1 MSDTP
6 SGATRRT
13 VLTGAGIAGAAGI
26 VVPASASASASPSAA
41 GRHGTA
47 VGRPGES
54 VVEFR
59 GRISQSGP
67 AGETFESNGFLT
79 RVSGLTAADLF
90 AGSPPAVGTA
100 LFTAHATG
108 ELKGRVLDMSVH
120 ALDIVGEMSVH
131 RRSAPGADWL
141 DPGSFTSGTLVARYT
156 LTLQDVLAVFAPAQ
170 GLPTLTGEMVQTVV
184 GRLPDGSRFGSPGRV
199 LRMFATGLGKLVDPV
214 TLNADLEIAGNW
226 SVP

>member
-13 VLTGAGIAGAAGI
+13 VLTGAGIAGAAGL
-26 VVPASASASASPSAA
+26 VVPASASAST
-41 GRHGTA
+41 GVA

-59 GRISQSGP
+59 GRISQSGS
-67 AGETFESNGFLT
+67 AGEAFESNGFLT
-79 RVSGLTAADLF
+79 AVSGLTAADLF
-90 AGSPPAVGTA
+90 AGSPPAVATA

-131 RRSAPGADWL
+131 RRSGPGADWD
-141 DPGSFTSGTLVARYT
+141 DPGSFTSGTLVASYT

-184 GRLPDGSRFGSPGRV
+184 GRLPGGGRFGSPGTV
-199 LRMFATGLGKLVDPV
+199 LRMFATGLGQLVDKV
-214 TLNADLEIAGNW
+214 TLNAELEIAGNW